1 MYNSTGLAD
10 DQFDALYERLKAAIR
25 NSLKQD
31 KKPVQIPTVLGIIGA
46 LEVTLKYLRRNRVQA
61 ELAESHSVS
70 QSTISRAITAVT
82 GLLADCLAEER
93 PTLGQVPKDTALLID
108 GTLLPCWRWK
118 AEKAIFSGKHRHSG
132 VNVQVITDTH
142 GRLQWI
148 SPILEGSIHDVKAF
162 DTHKIL
168 RHLKARNII
177 ADKGYIGRGLHTP
190 ARAQPGRK
198 LTGPEEDYS
207 QRINHIRWPIERA
220 IAHLKTWR
228 ILHTI
233 YRRPYSTFQT
243 TVNAITGI
251 IFGIL

>member
-61 ELAESHSVS
+61 ELAESHSVP

-118 AEKAIFSGKHRHSG
+118 AKKTLFSGKHRHSG

-177 ADKGYIGRGLHTP
+177 ADKE
-190 ARAQPGRK
+190 A
-198 LTGPEEDYS
+198 YS
-207 QRINHIRWPIERA
+207 
-220 IAHLKTWR
+220 
-228 ILHTI
+228 
-233 YRRPYSTFQT
+233 
-243 TVNAITGI
+243 
-251 IFGIL
+251 

>member
-132 VNVQVITDTH
+132 VNVQ
-142 GRLQWI
+142 
-148 SPILEGSIHDVKAF
+148 S
-162 DTHKIL
+162 
-168 RHLKARNII
+168 RH
-177 ADKGYIGRGLHTP
+177 
-190 ARAQPGRK
+190 
-198 LTGPEEDYS
+198 
-207 QRINHIRWPIERA
+207 
-220 IAHLKTWR
+220 
-228 ILHTI
+228 
-233 YRRPYSTFQT
+233 
-243 TVNAITGI
+243 
-251 IFGIL
+251 